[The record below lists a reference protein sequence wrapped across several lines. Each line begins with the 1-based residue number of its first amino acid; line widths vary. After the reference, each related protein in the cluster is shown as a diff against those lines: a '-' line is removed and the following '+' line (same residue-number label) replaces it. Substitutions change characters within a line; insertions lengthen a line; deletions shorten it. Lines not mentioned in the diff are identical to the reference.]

1 MKLRA
6 TLAVLGL
13 ALAAAASAPAAT
25 NAELKEK
32 VRATE
37 AAFAKSMAD
46 RNHAAFVSHLAEE
59 TVFFGRA
66 VLRGKA
72 AVAAAWKPFFD
83 GPQAPFSWAPA
94 EVEVLDSGTLAMTSG
109 PVFDPSGKRTGTFNS
124 VWRLEPSGEWKI
136 VLDKGCPPCDCGAA
150 EPATPRP
157 VSHPARRK
165 K

>member
-1 MKLRA
+1 MKMAA
-6 TLAVLGL
+6 TLAVAACAL
-13 ALAAAASAPAAT
+13 ALAGSATAAT

-37 AAFAKSMAD
+37 AAFARSMAD

-59 TVFFGRA
+59 TVFFGQS

-72 AVAAAWKPFFD
+72 AVAAAWKPYFD
-83 GPQAPFSWAPA
+83 GAQAPFSWAPA

-109 PVFDPSGKRTGTFNS
+109 PVYDPGGKRTGTFTS
-124 VWRLEPSGEWKI
+124 VWRLEPGGEWKI
-136 VLDKGCPPCDCGAA
+136 VLDKGCPPCDCAA
-150 EPATPRP
+150 EPTRP
-157 VSHPARRK
+157 KAVSQPRRK